1 MVYMADAMLLS
12 VIPSLKAL
20 AFTVVVKL
28 TVMGSE
34 YSVDED
40 VGEDPSVVY
49 LMVASLVMQLIV
61 TI

>member
-1 MVYMADAMLLS
+1 MLLS

-20 AFTVVVKL
+20 AFIVVGELAVI
-28 TVMGSE
+28 GSE
-34 YSVDED
+34 YGVDED

-61 TI
+61 TL

>member
-1 MVYMADAMLLS
+1 MLLS

-20 AFTVVVKL
+20 AFIVVGELAVI
-28 TVMGSE
+28 GSE
-34 YSVDED
+34 YVVDED

-61 TI
+61 TL